1 MKKNLQRFGA
11 SVLAAAMVAQSVALP
26 AAAETTKIDSSVTQ
40 SVAASAASAASA
52 VQSLPKFTST
62 ADLIKQTAQTLAAQ
76 GEVHELEQDDA
87 KLEATAQSK
96 AGMSLAALENALAD
110 AMYANAAAGK
120 INTEAYGLNKDE
132 MASVMAATIK
142 TYHLSSAVTDL
153 GYETNAA
160 GVVTAVT
167 FTGSSGMTSAMESM
181 TNSDDEVIA
190 QQADSYA
197 QAYVAENSD
206 TFAASAAADPNVI
219 AMHYYGVDITWA
231 TVFRKVD
238 ATARALQVLGI
249 KQGDQI
255 PVFLRSV
262 PEFIYLLL
270 AAERIGASLLCRDNT
285 LEENIEAVQK
295 ANAKVIFVH
304 DFFSKAEIEAYR
316 EQTNVNTYVIVPAL
330 ESGDRAAMPVYLQH
344 SLDALYPDVPAR
356 GSDTMMW
363 ADFCNMGQ
371 RFRGFVP
378 APVNIDRPLLRAYT
392 SGSTGPSKQVI
403 HSAHS
408 IIGVLTQMNFYGS
421 SDKFRPTWLL
431 TILPPALIAV
441 VVSMML
447 LPLAGGM
454 LLILDPFV
462 DVYDVDLEM
471 MRYRPN
477 NWPLIPMFVEVI
489 RRSKRLPADY
499 DMSHMLAI
507 GAGCEAFNN
516 KQLRNVEEFLKQHN
530 CNLRFTAG
538 YGSSEAGSNATLPM
552 APFPVRDGNVGVPM
566 IHSVIS
572 IFKPGT
578 QEELTYNT
586 PGEICMTGPGVMLG
600 YDRPEATAK
609 ALQVHADGKTWLHTG
624 DIGYMSEDGV
634 LYTMTRGASPRFGG
648 GDLMVQPLENIVADA
663 DIKGIKDEFF
673 VIVPDDEHEGCFL
686 PYLYV
691 QLKDGYTLDDV
702 RDKINA
708 CLPERYMRPVEIFTV
723 PERPFFHFKTNR
735 IGLCKEIVAKR
746 NQQKEKAKRNSFA
759 DGCIA

>member
-1 MKKNLQRFGA
+1 MN
-11 SVLAAAMVAQSVALP
+11 
-26 AAAETTKIDSSVTQ
+26 
-40 SVAASAASAASA
+40 
-52 VQSLPKFTST
+52 
-62 ADLIKQTAQTLAAQ
+62 
-76 GEVHELEQDDA
+76 
-87 KLEATAQSK
+87 
-96 AGMSLAALENALAD
+96 ENAMLT
-110 AMYANAAAGK
+110 GK
-120 INTEAYGLNKDE
+120 PSIDRPWMKFYPDVLRGIQVPACTVEQYL
-132 MASVMAATIK
+132 SVR
-142 TYHLSSAVTDL
+142 
-153 GYETNAA
+153 
-160 GVVTAVT
+160 
-167 FTGSSGMTSAMESM
+167 
-181 TNSDDEVIA
+181 
-190 QQADSYA
+190 
-197 QAYVAENSD
+197 
-206 TFAASAAADPNVI
+206 AADPNVV
-219 AMHYYGVDITWA
+219 AMHYYGVDITWG

-238 ATARALQVLGI
+238 ATARALQVLGV

-408 IIGVLTQMNFYGS
+408 IIGVLAQMNFYGA

-462 DVYDVDLEM
+462 DVYDIDLEM

-530 CNLRFTAG
+530 CNLRFTVG
-538 YGSSEAGSNATLPM
+538 YGSSEAGSN
-552 APFPVRDGNVGVPM
+552 
-566 IHSVIS
+566 
-572 IFKPGT
+572 
-578 QEELTYNT
+578 
-586 PGEICMTGPGVMLG
+586 
-600 YDRPEATAK
+600 
-609 ALQVHADGKTWLHTG
+609 
-624 DIGYMSEDGV
+624 
-634 LYTMTRGASPRFGG
+634 
-648 GDLMVQPLENIVADA
+648 
-663 DIKGIKDEFF
+663 
-673 VIVPDDEHEGCFL
+673 
-686 PYLYV
+686 
-691 QLKDGYTLDDV
+691 
-702 RDKINA
+702 
-708 CLPERYMRPVEIFTV
+708 
-723 PERPFFHFKTNR
+723 
-735 IGLCKEIVAKR
+735 
-746 NQQKEKAKRNSFA
+746 
-759 DGCIA
+759 

>member
-1 MKKNLQRFGA
+1 MN
-11 SVLAAAMVAQSVALP
+11 
-26 AAAETTKIDSSVTQ
+26 
-40 SVAASAASAASA
+40 
-52 VQSLPKFTST
+52 
-62 ADLIKQTAQTLAAQ
+62 
-76 GEVHELEQDDA
+76 
-87 KLEATAQSK
+87 
-96 AGMSLAALENALAD
+96 ENAMLT
-110 AMYANAAAGK
+110 GK
-120 INTEAYGLNKDE
+120 PSIDRPWMKFYPDVLRGIQVPACTVEQYL
-132 MASVMAATIK
+132 SVR
-142 TYHLSSAVTDL
+142 
-153 GYETNAA
+153 
-160 GVVTAVT
+160 
-167 FTGSSGMTSAMESM
+167 
-181 TNSDDEVIA
+181 
-190 QQADSYA
+190 
-197 QAYVAENSD
+197 
-206 TFAASAAADPNVI
+206 AADPNVV
-219 AMHYYGVDITWA
+219 AMHYYGVDITWG

-238 ATARALQVLGI
+238 ATARALQVLGV

-408 IIGVLTQMNFYGS
+408 IIGVLAQMNFYGA

-530 CNLRFTAG
+530 CNLRFTVG

-586 PGEICMTGPGVMLG
+586 PGEICLAGPGVMLG

-624 DIGYMSEDGV
+624 DIAVMDDEGFLRIVDRKKDMILVSGFNVYPNEIEDVVMQHSGV
-634 LYTMTRGASPRFGG
+634 LEVAAVGVPSGSSGEAVKIFVVKKDPSLTEEALITFCRRQMTGYKVPKLVEFR
-648 GDLMVQPLENIVADA
+648 
-663 DIKGIKDEFF
+663 DELPKSN
-673 VIVPDDEHEGCFL
+673 VGKILRRELRDEA
-686 PYLYV
+686 
-691 QLKDGYTLDDV
+691 
-702 RDKINA
+702 R
-708 CLPERYMRPVEIFTV
+708 
-723 PERPFFHFKTNR
+723 
-735 IGLCKEIVAKR
+735 AKVD
-746 NQQKEKAKRNSFA
+746 NKA
-759 DGCIA
+759 